1 MPPIYRHA
9 PESLHIHNAAAA
21 ELLCEWVQTWKHYGL
36 RTCDRLGREDRV
48 GAGVYATGGEW
59 ATFATFAT
67 NVEKI
72 HPVLDQFEAYCRP
85 RRNVPFER
93 FYKRQQQSGETFD
106 QYVTELPQLAINCNF
121 YDITPEE
128 ILRHIILFEIA
139 GGRVKEAR
147 MI

>member
-1 MPPIYRHA
+1 MRQRQSCCASGCKPG
-9 PESLHIHNAAAA
+9 N
-21 ELLCEWVQTWKHYGL
+21 TM
-36 RTCDRLGREDRV
+36 
-48 GAGVYATGGEW
+48 VYARATGLGEKTESEQVSTLL
-59 ATFATFAT
+59 AVNGTPARRVFATFAT